1 MYIKVFSENIK
12 KKFLFFVFLKRILTL
27 VCPSALPERITADSC
42 LTEESGDASKLQGK
56 I

>member
-12 KKFLFFVFLKRILTL
+12 KVPFFVFFLKRILTL
-27 VCPSALPERITADSC
+27 VCPSALPERITVDSC
-42 LTEESGDASKLQGK
+42 LTDESRDVSKLQGK